1 MYSSN
6 DVIYDVIYTSVL
18 SFLLNGFI
26 TLMHHVL
33 SDKIPLCH
41 KIFAHVDYGTYFL
54 QIELFGRKFEPGE
67 FDRMPPAEQ
76 QDKSDKM
83 MSTIQK
89 WREERRAKDLKQGI
103 R

>member
-1 MYSSN
+1 MCINLLFLMYNNGHMVSFKSSIN
-6 DVIYDVIYTSVL
+6 GHIDSKV
-18 SFLLNGFI
+18 FLKMFCWRIQTYFI
-26 TLMHHVL
+26 F
-33 SDKIPLCH
+33 SNCNN
-41 KIFAHVDYGTYFL
+41 FL

-89 WREERRAKDLKQGI
+89 WREERRAKELKQGI